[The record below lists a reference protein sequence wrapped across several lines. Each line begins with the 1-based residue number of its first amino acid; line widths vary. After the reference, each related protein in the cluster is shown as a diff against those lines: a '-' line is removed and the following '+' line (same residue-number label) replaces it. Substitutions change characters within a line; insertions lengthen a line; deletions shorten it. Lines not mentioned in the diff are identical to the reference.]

1 MAKKKIVE
9 SYIKLQVKACSAN
22 PSPPI
27 GPALGSK
34 GLNIME
40 FCKDFNLKTEAM
52 KDVEKGTPLSVI
64 ITVYKDKSFDFI
76 IKTPPA
82 SVLLKKFAN
91 ISKGSSAPNKNKVG
105 NVSVNDV
112 IDIVKIK
119 GSDLT
124 SASLKA
130 GINTIKGTA
139 LSMGIVVEDGI

>member
-40 FCKDFNLKTEAM
+40 FCKSFNSKTEAM
-52 KDVEKGTPLSVI
+52 KDIEKGTPLSVV
-64 ITVYKDKSFDFI
+64 ITVYKDKSFDFV

-82 SVLLKKFAN
+82 SVLLKKYAK
-91 ISKGSSAPNKNKVG
+91 ISKGSSEPNKNKVG
-105 NVSVNDV
+105 SVSRDDL
-112 IDIVKIK
+112 IEIVKIK
-119 GSDLT
+119 SEDLT
-124 SASLKA
+124 SASLEA
-130 GINTIKGTA
+130 GINIIKGTA
-139 LSMGIVVEDGI
+139 LSMGIIVEESN